1 MSECTITN
9 TGKDFDKTLS
19 IAANYKG
26 YNLDF
31 SGIQVSNN
39 SIWEDETWWSNA
51 NRTKEQVRQLVEC
64 CPELRLNGSF
74 INNDELIVLPVEI
87 HIWSYSDKRQII
99 YGVYE
104 ISSNSILTKLYNISA
119 AYNETGDK
127 TLHIYYNSDNGG
139 GLVF

>member
-1 MSECTITN
+1 MAECTIIN

-19 IAANYKG
+19 IAANYNG

-51 NRTKEQVRQLVEC
+51 NWTKDQVRQLVEC
-64 CPELRLNGSF
+64 CPELRLNGLF
-74 INNDELIVLPVEI
+74 TNGLVVLPIYIYAV
-87 HIWSYSDKRQII
+87 SYSDYRQII

-104 ISSNSILTKLYNISA
+104 INSNSILTKCYEISA
-119 AYNETGDK
+119 DYNMNGDK
-127 TLHIYYNSDNGG
+127 TLHIYLNDDSGSG
-139 GLVF
+139 GLV